1 MPEQERVTMADENA
15 ATPRSLMTPSA
26 KREAARRNAQEHFT
40 ATQIRDAEVRKESE
54 RQQAATVAQ
63 IAKLRALR
71 LAKEEAERLAAAA
84 APPAKTRK
92 AKAR

>member
-1 MPEQERVTMADENA
+1 MSDDNA
-15 ATPRSLMTPSA
+15 TNPKSLMTPSA

-71 LAKEEAERLAAAA
+71 LAKEEADRLAAAAAAA
-84 APPAKTRK
+84 APPAKVRK
-92 AKAR
+92 SKAR